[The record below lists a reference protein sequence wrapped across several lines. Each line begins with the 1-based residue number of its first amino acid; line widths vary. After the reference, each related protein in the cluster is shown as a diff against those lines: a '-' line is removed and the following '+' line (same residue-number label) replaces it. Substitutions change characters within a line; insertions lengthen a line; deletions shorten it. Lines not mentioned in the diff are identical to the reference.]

1 MKKILFV
8 LSILFALSPFVSFAQ
23 EDAVQEGVVIQETKK
38 EAVYF
43 YSDSCQHCRNVDK
56 FFTDK
61 GFYDKYDIKKY
72 SFDELQNKTLLSKIL
87 RDKGVQNVGIPA
99 LIIDEEIFL
108 GDTPIIKDFERKMEA
123 SQGTAS
129 EFVAKFGKGR
139 IDKPAEPKVSFK
151 EKYGISL
158 SVLTGAALVD
168 AINPCAFAVLILLI
182 ATVLNAQGKKKA
194 LYSGLLFSLAIFVS
208 YILMGLGVYS
218 AITAF
223 NLPQIISL
231 VVGMLAVII
240 GLANLKDF
248 FWYGKFF
255 IMEVPFSWR
264 PKMQTILKHVTSPF
278 GALTAG
284 FFAGFLVSLFLLPC
298 TSGPYVV
305 VLGLLAEKVEFA
317 KTFTLLVY
325 YNLIFVAPM
334 IAITLAVSYFGVKA
348 GKLENWR
355 QQNLKLLHLLAGV
368 IMTGIGIY
376 LIATHI

>member
-1 MKKILFV
+1 MKKILFA
-8 LSILFALSPFVSFAQ
+8 LSILFALTPFVSFAQ
-23 EDAVQEGVVIQETKK
+23 ENATQEGAVIQEAKK

-43 YSDSCQHCRNVDK
+43 YSKSCQHCRNVDE

-72 SFDELQNKTLLSKIL
+72 SFDELQNQALLSKIL
-87 RDKGVQNVGIPA
+87 RDQGVQNVGIPA
-99 LIIDEEIFL
+99 LIIDDEILL

-129 EFVAKFGKGR
+129 EYVAKFGKGKL
-139 IDKPAEPKVSFK
+139 DKPAEPRVSFK

-168 AINPCAFAVLILLI
+168 AINPCAFAVLILLV
-182 ATVLNAQGKKKA
+182 ATVLGAQGKKKA
-194 LYSGLLFSLAIFVS
+194 LWSGLMFSLARVVS
-208 YILMGLGVYS
+208 YILMGLGVYK

-223 NLPQIISL
+223 NLPQIFSL
-231 VVGMLAVII
+231 VVGAVALVI
-240 GLANLKDF
+240 GLANLKDA

-255 IMEVPFSWR
+255 IMEVPISWR

-278 GALTAG
+278 GALT
-284 FFAGFLVSLFLLPC
+284 AGFLVSLFLLPC

-317 KTFTLLVY
+317 KTLTLLVY

-334 IAITLAVSYFGVKA
+334 VAITLAVSHFGVKA

-355 QQNLKLLHLLAGV
+355 KSNLKSLHLVAGV
-368 IMTGIGIY
+368 IMTAIGIY